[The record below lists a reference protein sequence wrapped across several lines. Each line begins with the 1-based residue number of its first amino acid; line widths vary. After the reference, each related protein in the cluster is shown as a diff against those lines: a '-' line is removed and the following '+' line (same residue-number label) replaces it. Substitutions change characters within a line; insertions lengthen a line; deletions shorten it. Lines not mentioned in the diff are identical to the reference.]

1 MMIGFNSLPDSFFVQ
16 PAGRVGTGGADLSA
30 LFMDL
35 VDRHLHEFSRHPLAA
50 ELIADVGVVDG
61 VDAGLCLREGDL
73 RQDLAVIIFAFDTVG
88 ESGEF
93 NFYLLFMMADGKAFS
108 ANPCS

>member
-1 MMIGFNSLPDSFFVQ
+1 
-16 PAGRVGTGGADLSA
+16 
-30 LFMDL
+30 
-35 VDRHLHEFSRHPLAA
+35 
-50 ELIADVGVVDG
+50 VVDG

-93 NFYLLFMMADGKAFS
+93 HFYLLFMMADGKAFS

>member
-1 MMIGFNSLPDSFFVQ
+1 MMIGFNSLPDSFFVK

-50 ELIADVGVVDG
+50 ELIADIGVVDG
-61 VDAGLCLREGDL
+61 VSGK
-73 RQDLAVIIFAFDTVG
+73 VISARILPSSFLHLILWGSLVNSIFT
-88 ESGEF
+88 S
-93 NFYLLFMMADGKAFS
+93 FS
-108 ANPCS
+108 